1 MTIGFMDDLECHACG
16 VAVKNGFE
24 LHELL
29 EDEWFV
35 ICTDCVLVLELD
47 GGK

>member
-1 MTIGFMDDLECHACG
+1 MAIGFLFDAECHACG
-16 VAVKNGFE
+16 DAARDGFE